1 MTDFF
6 VEKFELD
13 YHSNELIIRSI
24 EEQEDHM
31 PTEVTAVFSHI
42 INMHHIWLARLK
54 NGKAESDAWDK
65 LPITYLSDL
74 NRHNYLE
81 TLQYIQELENHT
93 LKDKFPSDS
102 SDFTL
107 NSADVLFHILQHS
120 AYHRGQ
126 VIRELKVNKLA
137 FPSMQ
142 WIPID

>member
-24 EEQEDHM
+24 EDQEDHL
-31 PTEVTAVFSHI
+31 PAEVTAVFSHI
-42 INMHHIWLARLK
+42 INMHHIWLSRLK
-54 NGKAESDAWDK
+54 NVSAESEAWDR
-65 LPITYLSDL
+65 LPVAYMSDL

-81 TLQYIQELENHT
+81 TLQYIQELETHV
-93 LKDKFPSDS
+93 LKEKFPSDS
-102 SDFTL
+102 SDYPCYP
-107 NSADVLFHILQHS
+107 ADILFHILQHN

-126 VIRELKVNKLA
+126 VIRELKVNKLT

>member
-13 YHSNELIIRSI
+13 YHSNELIVRSI
-24 EEQEDHM
+24 EEQEDHL
-31 PTEVTAVFSHI
+31 PTEVIAVFSHI
-42 INMHHIWLARLK
+42 INMHHIWLVRLT

-65 LPITYLSDL
+65 LPIAYLSDL

-93 LKDKFPSDS
+93 LKDKFSSNS
-102 SDFTL
+102 SDFPL

-126 VIRELKVNKLA
+126 VIRSLKVNKLT